1 MNLTEVFQ
9 QEGKVVTLQVPLE
22 GKVEFEYKWNEN
34 PIITLEFK
42 NLEKGKALV
51 TGSGRV
57 SFSLPC
63 DRCLKTVEETV
74 FLDFER
80 ELYGPDIS
88 IDEDTRE
95 EQYYLEGYQLDVA
108 LVIKEALLMYWPT
121 KILCKDDCKG
131 ICSHC
136 GTNLN
141 EGSCQCENES
151 LDPRMAVIRDIF
163 SKFKEV

>member
-22 GKVEFEYKWNEN
+22 GNVEFEYKWNEN

-131 ICSHC
+131 ICKKC
-136 GTNLN
+136 GVDLNQASCDCDDFVPDVRFANL
-141 EGSCQCENES
+141 
-151 LDPRMAVIRDIF
+151 MDIF
-163 SKFKEV
+163 NNSQ